1 MWFEL
6 LDFAIG
12 IGFGYVH
19 RGTEAY
25 IEILRNG
32 VIAGLVMSVLLL
44 AASLVLLP
52 GEAGT
57 GAVIPGIA
65 GLLLTVLIFVV
76 IFVMGTFAGDQLE
89 RIIRK

>member
-1 MWFEL
+1 
-6 LDFAIG
+6 
-12 IGFGYVH
+12 
-19 RGTEAY
+19 
-25 IEILRNG
+25 
-32 VIAGLVMSVLLL
+32 LL